1 MRKLPPCCGEFHNR
15 PATDSV
21 TVRIINLHLK
31 MTSTLSNSD
40 ISQSRSSG
48 KGLSSDE
55 AGQRLA
61 EFGPNEP
68 AAVQRATFVK
78 QLLLLFANPLVIILL
93 IAGLVSAMIG
103 DVVNASIIVVI
114 VLLSNA
120 LNFTQTARSQ
130 RTAERLRQ
138 EVAPIAT
145 ALRDG
150 EWRVIPRRE
159 LVPGDLIQ
167 LVAGDLIPA
176 DARLV
181 ESRDL
186 HVQQAALTGE
196 SLPVE
201 KEANSASQTAPGHP
215 PTAATASPESRD
227 RVFLGTSVVSG
238 TATAQVVATGPAT
251 AFGKI
256 AGRLAEKAPETE
268 FERGAKRFGLLIA
281 RMVIFLVL
289 FVFLVNAALRR
300 DAFESLLFAIALAV
314 GLTPEF
320 LPMITTVTLGQ
331 GALRMARQKVVVKH
345 LAAIQ
350 NFGSIDILCS
360 DKTGTLTG
368 GEMSLDERLDPLGK
382 TSERPL
388 ALAYLNSL
396 FETGISNPLDH
407 AIMRRAA
414 NSPDES
420 ILVHRRPDI
429 PGYEKLDEMPFDFER
444 RRVSVVCVR
453 DGSRL
458 LITKGAPESVL
469 AVCSEYEVDG
479 NRFALDEATRRRC
492 EAVFHE
498 PSGRGARVLAVAY
511 STPPHQAAYR
521 KEDERGLTL
530 AGFLTFADHPLPT
543 AAEAISALAADG
555 VEVKILTGDNELVA
569 RHVCSEVGLSVERI
583 VLGDEVDR
591 MTDSAL
597 GHVAERATVFAR
609 VSPMQKN
616 RIIQALKRRGH
627 VVGYF
632 GDGVNDAPS
641 LHTADVGISVASGTD
656 VARDAAE
663 VILLEQ
669 SLPVLHQGIIEGR
682 KAFGNV
688 MKYLLMGT
696 SSNFGN
702 MFSMAGASLFLPFLP
717 MLPTQILLNNFLY
730 DLAQVTIPTDR
741 VDQTYI
747 HKPHRWDIRL
757 IRDFMLY
764 IGPISSLYDFLTF
777 YVLLKIFH
785 ASEQFFH
792 TGWFV
797 ESLATQTLVI
807 FVIRTAGNPLRSRPS
822 SALTATTLLAPLV
835 GGLLPFTPLA
845 SWLGF
850 TPLPAAFFLFLTAAT
865 ATYLLLV
872 ELFKRRLMKRLQA

>member
-1 MRKLPPCCGEFHNR
+1 
-15 PATDSV
+15 
-21 TVRIINLHLK
+21 
-31 MTSTLSNSD
+31 MTSIPSISGL
-40 ISQSRSSG
+40 SQSRPFG

-55 AGQRLA
+55 AYRRLA

-68 AAVQRATFVK
+68 APAQRATVVK
-78 QLLLLFANPLVIILL
+78 QLLLLFANPLVIILI
-93 IAGLVSAMIG
+93 IASLVSATIG
-103 DVVNASIIVVI
+103 DVVNASIIIVI
-114 VLLSNA
+114 VLLSSA
-120 LNFTQTARSQ
+120 LNFTQTARSH
-130 RTAERLRQ
+130 RTAERLRK
-138 EVAPIAT
+138 EVAPVAT
-145 ALRDG
+145 VLRDG

-159 LVPGDLIQ
+159 VVPGDLIQ
-167 LVAGDLIPA
+167 LAAGDLIPA

-201 KEANSASQTAPGHP
+201 KEANSTSQTAPDQ
-215 PTAATASPESRD
+215 TTTVTTASPESRD

-238 TATAQVVATGPAT
+238 AATAQVVATGPET

-256 AGRLAEKAPETE
+256 AERLAEKAPETE
-268 FERGAKRFGLLIA
+268 FERGAKKFGLLIA

-331 GALRMARQKVVVKH
+331 GALRMARRKVVVKH

-360 DKTGTLTG
+360 DKTGTLTS
-368 GEMSLDERLDPLGK
+368 GEMRLDERLDPMGK
-382 TSERPL
+382 TSERPF

-396 FETGISNPLDH
+396 FETGVSNPLDH
-407 AIMRRAA
+407 AIRRRAA
-414 NSPDES
+414 NSLDEA
-420 ILVHRRPDI
+420 ILAHDHSDI
-429 PGYEKLDEMPFDFER
+429 VGYEKLDEMPFDFER

-453 DGSRL
+453 GGSRL

-479 NRFALDEATRRRC
+479 NRSALDGAARRRC

-498 PSGRGARVLAVAY
+498 PSRRGERVLAVAY
-511 STPPHQAAYR
+511 STPPQQAAYR

-543 AAEAISALAADG
+543 AAEAIGALASDG

-597 GHVAERATVFAR
+597 GHVAERTTVFAR

-632 GDGVNDAPS
+632 GDGINDAPS

-663 VILLEQ
+663 VILMEQ

-702 MFSMAGASLFLPFLP
+702 MISMAGASLFLPFLP

-730 DLAQVTIPTDR
+730 DLAQVAIPTDR
-741 VDQTYI
+741 VDQAYI
-747 HKPHRWDIRL
+747 HKPHRWDIRM

-777 YVLLKIFH
+777 YVLLKVFH

-822 SALTATTLLAPLV
+822 AALTATTRLVALA
-835 GGLLPFTPLA
+835 GGLLPFTARA

-850 TPLPAAFFLFLTAAT
+850 TPLPAAFFLFLVVAT
-865 ATYLLLV
+865 GTYLLLV
-872 ELFKRRLMKRLQA
+872 ELFKRRLMKRLPV